1 MASGPRLPAA
11 GRQTNMAPGSRQPA
25 AKKQE
30 MMKQYSLLELCSC
43 IDEALSMELNDTYWV
58 RAEIASLTE
67 RGHCYMELVEKAKN
81 NAIAAKLRATC
92 WQHVYHLLSAYFANE
107 TGQTLAVGMQ
117 VLLQVEVSFHAVYG
131 LSLNVVGI
139 DPTFTLGDLARQRQL
154 TIHRLQEDGVMDLQ
168 RSLLLPLL
176 PRRVAVISAAD
187 AAGYG
192 DFCHQLQSNSG
203 GFRFRTQL
211 FPAVMQG
218 EQSPASIIAALQ
230 QIAATTD
237 LYDLVVIVRGG
248 GATTDLRNFD
258 DYSLAFHCA
267 NFPLP
272 IIAGI
277 GHTRDVSVVDMV
289 VHTSVK
295 TPTAAAEWLI
305 AAMQAQADR
314 LGELHLRLQ
323 RVVQMAVRKQHSKL
337 DALWQS
343 LRFATQ
349 RRLHR
354 QRTQLEFW
362 EKTIAL
368 HSPERIYRMG
378 YSLTT
383 VNGKIVK
390 SINDVKTGDH
400 LLTHTA
406 DGTITSEVK
415 ETICPCR

>member
-1 MASGPRLPAA
+1 
-11 GRQTNMAPGSRQPA
+11 
-25 AKKQE
+25 
-30 MMKQYSLLELCSC
+30 MKQYTLSELCQA
-43 IDEALSMELNDTYWV
+43 IEQVLQFELGDTYWV

-81 NAIAAKLRATC
+81 NTVAAKLRATC
-92 WQHVYHLLSAYFANE
+92 WQQAYHLLSAYFATA
-107 TGQTLAVGMQ
+107 TGQTLSVGMQ
-117 VLLQVEVSFHAVYG
+117 VLLQVEVSFHSVYG

-154 TIHRLQEDGVMDLQ
+154 TIQRLQEDGVMDLQ
-168 RSLLLPLL
+168 RALTIPSL
-176 PRRVAVISAAD
+176 PRRIAVISAAD

-192 DFCHQLQSNSG
+192 DFCHQLLSNNSG
-203 GFRFRTQL
+203 FLFRTQL

-218 EQSPASIIAALQ
+218 DQSSASIIAALE
-230 QIAATTD
+230 QIAYQVEQ
-237 LYDLVVIVRGG
+237 YDVVVIVRGG

-305 AAMQAQADR
+305 SAMQEQADR
-314 LGELHLRLQ
+314 LAELQLRLQ
-323 RVVQMAVRKQHSKL
+323 RIAQHAIRKQQNQL
-337 DALWQS
+337 DTLWQS

-354 QRTQLEFW
+354 QRAQLELW
-362 EKTIAL
+362 AKTIAL

-378 YSLTT
+378 YTLTT
-383 VNGKIVK
+383 VNGKIVR
-390 SINDVKTGDH
+390 SIHDVQAGEQ

-406 DGTITSEVK
+406 DGVIQSEVK
-415 ETICPCR
+415 S

>member
-1 MASGPRLPAA
+1 
-11 GRQTNMAPGSRQPA
+11 
-25 AKKQE
+25 
-30 MMKQYSLLELCSC
+30 MKQYTLSELCQA
-43 IDEALSMELNDTYWV
+43 IEQVLQFELGDTYWV

-81 NAIAAKLRATC
+81 NTVAAKVRATC
-92 WQHVYHLLSAYFANE
+92 WQQVYHLLSAYFATE
-107 TGQTLAVGMQ
+107 TGQTLSVGMQ
-117 VLLQVEVSFHAVYG
+117 VLLQVEVSFHSVYG

-154 TIHRLQEDGVMDLQ
+154 TIQRLQEDGVMDLQ
-168 RSLLLPLL
+168 RALTIPSL
-176 PRRVAVISAAD
+176 PRRIAVISAAD

-192 DFCHQLQSNSG
+192 DFCHQLLSNNSG
-203 GFRFRTQL
+203 FLFRTQL

-218 EQSPASIIAALQ
+218 DQSPASIIAALE
-230 QIAATTD
+230 QIAYQVEQ
-237 LYDLVVIVRGG
+237 YDVVVIVRGG

-305 AAMQAQADR
+305 SAMQEQADR
-314 LGELHLRLQ
+314 LAELQLRLQ
-323 RVVQMAVRKQHSKL
+323 RIAQHAIRKQQNQL
-337 DALWQS
+337 DTLWQS

-354 QRTQLEFW
+354 QRAQLELW
-362 EKTIAL
+362 AKTIAL

-378 YSLTT
+378 YTLTT
-383 VNGKIVK
+383 VNGKIVR
-390 SINDVKTGDH
+390 SIHDVQAGEL

-406 DGTITSEVK
+406 DGVIQSEVK
-415 ETICPCR
+415 S

>member
-1 MASGPRLPAA
+1 
-11 GRQTNMAPGSRQPA
+11 
-25 AKKQE
+25 
-30 MMKQYSLLELCSC
+30 MKQYTLSELCSC

-154 TIHRLQEDGVMDLQ
+154 TIQRLQEDGVMDLQ
-168 RSLLLPLL
+168 RSLPLPLL

-230 QIAATTD
+230 QIAATAD

-305 AAMQAQADR
+305 AAMQTQADR
-314 LGELHLRLQ
+314 LGELQLRLQ
-323 RVVQMAVRKQHSKL
+323 RVVQMAIRKQHSKL

-390 SINDVKTGDH
+390 SINDVKAGDQ

-415 ETICPCR
+415 G

>member
-1 MASGPRLPAA
+1 
-11 GRQTNMAPGSRQPA
+11 
-25 AKKQE
+25 
-30 MMKQYSLLELCSC
+30 MKQYTLSELCSC

-67 RGHCYMELVEKAKN
+67 RGHCYMELVEKANN

-154 TIHRLQEDGVMDLQ
+154 TIQRLQEEGVMDLQ
-168 RSLLLPLL
+168 RSLPLPLL

-230 QIAATTD
+230 QIAATAD

-314 LGELHLRLQ
+314 LGELQLRLQ
-323 RVVQMAVRKQHSKL
+323 RVVQMAIRKQHSKL

-343 LRFATQ
+343 LRFAAQ

-354 QRTQLEFW
+354 QRTQLEFL

-390 SINDVKTGDH
+390 SINDVKAGDH

-415 ETICPCR
+415 G

>member
-1 MASGPRLPAA
+1 
-11 GRQTNMAPGSRQPA
+11 
-25 AKKQE
+25 
-30 MMKQYSLLELCSC
+30 MKQYTLSELCSC
-43 IDEALSMELNDTYWV
+43 IDEALGMELNDTYWV

-154 TIHRLQEDGVMDLQ
+154 TIQRLQEDGVMDLQ
-168 RSLLLPLL
+168 RSLPLPLL

-230 QIAATTD
+230 QIAATAD

-305 AAMQAQADR
+305 TAMQAQADC

-323 RVVQMAVRKQHSKL
+323 RVVQMAIRKQHSKL
-337 DALWQS
+337 DALLQS

-349 RRLHR
+349 GRLHR
-354 QRTQLEFW
+354 QCTQLEFW

-390 SINDVKTGDH
+390 SINDVKAGDH

>member
-1 MASGPRLPAA
+1 
-11 GRQTNMAPGSRQPA
+11 
-25 AKKQE
+25 
-30 MMKQYSLLELCSC
+30 MKQYTLSELCQA
-43 IDEALSMELNDTYWV
+43 IEQVLQFELGDTYWV
-58 RAEIASLTE
+58 RAEIASLTD

-81 NAIAAKLRATC
+81 NTVAAKVRATC
-92 WQHVYHLLSAYFANE
+92 WQQVYHLLSAYFATE

-117 VLLQVEVSFHAVYG
+117 VLLQVEVSFHSVYG

-154 TIHRLQEDGVMDLQ
+154 TIQRLQEDGVMDLQ
-168 RSLLLPLL
+168 RALTIPSL
-176 PRRVAVISAAD
+176 PRRIAVISAAD

-192 DFCHQLQSNSG
+192 DFCHQLLSNNSG
-203 GFRFRTQL
+203 FLFRTQL

-218 EQSPASIIAALQ
+218 DQSPASIIAALE
-230 QIAATTD
+230 QIAYQVEQ
-237 LYDLVVIVRGG
+237 YDVVVIVRGG

-305 AAMQAQADR
+305 SAMQEQADR
-314 LGELHLRLQ
+314 LAELQLRLQ
-323 RVVQMAVRKQHSKL
+323 RIAQHAIRKQQNQL
-337 DALWQS
+337 DTLWQS

-349 RRLHR
+349 QRLHR
-354 QRTQLEFW
+354 QRAQLELW
-362 EKTIAL
+362 AKTIAL

-378 YSLTT
+378 YTLTT
-383 VNGKIVK
+383 VNGKIVR
-390 SINDVKTGDH
+390 SIHDVQAGEQ

-406 DGTITSEVK
+406 DGVIQSEVK
-415 ETICPCR
+415 S

>member
-1 MASGPRLPAA
+1 
-11 GRQTNMAPGSRQPA
+11 
-25 AKKQE
+25 
-30 MMKQYSLLELCSC
+30 MKQYTLSELCQA
-43 IDEALSMELNDTYWV
+43 IEQVLQFELGDTYWV

-81 NAIAAKLRATC
+81 NTVAAKVRATC
-92 WQHVYHLLSAYFANE
+92 WQQVYHLLSAYFANE
-107 TGQTLAVGMQ
+107 TGQTLSVGMQ
-117 VLLQVEVSFHAVYG
+117 VLLQVEVSFHSVYG

-154 TIHRLQEDGVMDLQ
+154 TIQRLQEDGVMDLQ
-168 RSLLLPLL
+168 RALTIPSL
-176 PRRVAVISAAD
+176 PRHIAVISAAD

-192 DFCHQLQSNSG
+192 DFCHQLLSNSS
-203 GFRFRTQL
+203 GFLFRTQL

-218 EQSPASIIAALQ
+218 DQSPASIIAALE
-230 QIAATTD
+230 QIAYQVEQ
-237 LYDLVVIVRGG
+237 YDVVVIVRGG

-305 AAMQAQADR
+305 TAMQEQADR
-314 LGELHLRLQ
+314 LAELQLRLQ
-323 RVVQMAVRKQHSKL
+323 RIAQHAIRKQQHQL
-337 DALWQS
+337 DTLWQS

-354 QRTQLEFW
+354 QRAQLELW
-362 EKTIAL
+362 AKTIAL

-378 YSLTT
+378 YTLTT
-383 VNGKIVK
+383 VNGKIVR
-390 SINDVKTGDH
+390 SIHDVQAGEQ

-406 DGTITSEVK
+406 DGVIQSEVK
-415 ETICPCR
+415 S

>member
-1 MASGPRLPAA
+1 
-11 GRQTNMAPGSRQPA
+11 
-25 AKKQE
+25 
-30 MMKQYSLLELCSC
+30 MKQYTLSELCQA
-43 IDEALSMELNDTYWV
+43 IEQVLQFELGDTYWV

-81 NAIAAKLRATC
+81 NTVAAKLRATC
-92 WQHVYHLLSAYFANE
+92 WQQVYHLLSAYFATE
-107 TGQTLAVGMQ
+107 TGQTLSVGMQ
-117 VLLQVEVSFHAVYG
+117 VLLQVEVSFHSVYG

-154 TIHRLQEDGVMDLQ
+154 TIQRLQEDGVMDLQ
-168 RSLLLPLL
+168 RALTIPSL
-176 PRRVAVISAAD
+176 PRRIAVISAAD

-192 DFCHQLQSNSG
+192 DFCHQLLSNSS
-203 GFRFRTQL
+203 GFLFRTQL

-218 EQSPASIIAALQ
+218 DQSPASIIAALE
-230 QIAATTD
+230 QIAYQVEQ
-237 LYDLVVIVRGG
+237 YDVVVIVRGG

-305 AAMQAQADR
+305 SAMQEQADR
-314 LGELHLRLQ
+314 LAELQLRLQ
-323 RVVQMAVRKQHSKL
+323 RIAQHAIRKQQHQL
-337 DALWQS
+337 DNLWQS

-354 QRTQLEFW
+354 QRAQLELW
-362 EKTIAL
+362 AKTIAL

-378 YSLTT
+378 YTLTT
-383 VNGKIVK
+383 VNGKIVR
-390 SINDVKTGDH
+390 SIHDVQAGEQ

-406 DGTITSEVK
+406 DGVIQSEVK
-415 ETICPCR
+415 S

>member
-1 MASGPRLPAA
+1 
-11 GRQTNMAPGSRQPA
+11 
-25 AKKQE
+25 
-30 MMKQYSLLELCSC
+30 MKQYTLSELCQA
-43 IDEALSMELNDTYWV
+43 IEQVLQFELGDTYWV

-81 NAIAAKLRATC
+81 NTVAAKVRATC
-92 WQHVYHLLSAYFANE
+92 WQQVYHLLSAYFATE
-107 TGQTLAVGMQ
+107 TGQTLSVGMQ
-117 VLLQVEVSFHAVYG
+117 VLLQVEVSFHSVYG

-154 TIHRLQEDGVMDLQ
+154 TIQRLQEDGVMDLQ
-168 RSLLLPLL
+168 RALTIPSL
-176 PRRVAVISAAD
+176 PRRIAVISAAD

-192 DFCHQLQSNSG
+192 DFCHQLLSNNSG
-203 GFRFRTQL
+203 FLFRTQL

-218 EQSPASIIAALQ
+218 DQSPASIIAALE
-230 QIAATTD
+230 QIAYQVEQ
-237 LYDLVVIVRGG
+237 YDVVVIVRGG

-305 AAMQAQADR
+305 TAMQEQADR
-314 LGELHLRLQ
+314 LAELQLRLQ
-323 RVVQMAVRKQHSKL
+323 RIAQHAIRKQQNQL
-337 DALWQS
+337 DTLWQS

-354 QRTQLEFW
+354 QRAQLELW
-362 EKTIAL
+362 AKTIAL

-378 YSLTT
+378 YTLTT
-383 VNGKIVK
+383 VNGKIVR
-390 SINDVKTGDH
+390 SIHDVQAGEQ

-406 DGTITSEVK
+406 DGVIQSEVK
-415 ETICPCR
+415 S

>member
-1 MASGPRLPAA
+1 
-11 GRQTNMAPGSRQPA
+11 
-25 AKKQE
+25 
-30 MMKQYSLLELCSC
+30 MKQYTLSELCYC
-43 IDEALSMELNDTYWV
+43 IDEALSIELDDTYWV

-131 LSLNVVGI
+131 LSLNIVGI
-139 DPTFTLGDLARQRQL
+139 DPTFTLGDMARQRQL
-154 TIHRLQEDGVMDLQ
+154 TIQRLQEDGVMDMQ
-168 RSLLLPLL
+168 RSLPLPLL

-192 DFCHQLQSNSG
+192 DFCHQLQSNNG

-211 FPAVMQG
+211 YSAVMQG

-230 QIAATTD
+230 QIADTAEQ
-237 LYDLVVIVRGG
+237 YDVVVIVRGG

-314 LGELHLRLQ
+314 MGELQLRLQ
-323 RVVQMAVRKQHSKL
+323 RVVQMAIRKQHSQL
-337 DALWQS
+337 DSLWQS

-354 QRTQLEFW
+354 QRTQLELW

>member
-1 MASGPRLPAA
+1 
-11 GRQTNMAPGSRQPA
+11 
-25 AKKQE
+25 
-30 MMKQYSLLELCSC
+30 MKQYTLSELCQA
-43 IDEALSMELNDTYWV
+43 IEQVLQFELGDTYWV

-81 NAIAAKLRATC
+81 NTVAAKVRATC
-92 WQHVYHLLSAYFANE
+92 WQQVYHLLSAYFATE
-107 TGQTLAVGMQ
+107 TGQTLSVGMQ
-117 VLLQVEVSFHAVYG
+117 VLLQVEVSFHSVYG

-154 TIHRLQEDGVMDLQ
+154 TIQRLQEDGVMDLQ
-168 RSLLLPLL
+168 RALTIPSL
-176 PRRVAVISAAD
+176 PRRIAVVSAPD

-192 DFCHQLQSNSG
+192 DFCHQLLSNNSG
-203 GFRFRTQL
+203 FLFRTQL

-218 EQSPASIIAALQ
+218 DQSPASIIVALE
-230 QIAATTD
+230 QIAYQVEQ
-237 LYDLVVIVRGG
+237 YDVVVIVRGG

-295 TPTAAAEWLI
+295 TPTAAAEWLVS
-305 AAMQAQADR
+305 AMQEQADR
-314 LGELHLRLQ
+314 LAELQLRLQ
-323 RVVQMAVRKQHSKL
+323 RIAQHAIRKQQHQL
-337 DALWQS
+337 DNLWQS

-354 QRTQLEFW
+354 QRAQLELW
-362 EKTIAL
+362 AKTIAL

-378 YSLTT
+378 YTLTT
-383 VNGKIVK
+383 VNGKIVR
-390 SINDVKTGDH
+390 SIHDVQAGEQ

-406 DGTITSEVK
+406 DGVIQSEVK
-415 ETICPCR
+415 S

>member
-1 MASGPRLPAA
+1 
-11 GRQTNMAPGSRQPA
+11 
-25 AKKQE
+25 
-30 MMKQYSLLELCSC
+30 MKQYTLSELCQA
-43 IDEALSMELNDTYWV
+43 IEQVLQFELGDTYWV
-58 RAEIASLTE
+58 RAEIPSLTE

-81 NAIAAKLRATC
+81 NTVAAKVRATC
-92 WQHVYHLLSAYFANE
+92 WQQVYQLLSAYFATE
-107 TGQTLAVGMQ
+107 TGQTLSVGMQ
-117 VLLQVEVSFHAVYG
+117 VLLQVEVSFHSVYG

-154 TIHRLQEDGVMDLQ
+154 TILRLQKDGVMDLQ
-168 RSLLLPLL
+168 RALTIPSL
-176 PRRVAVISAAD
+176 PRRIAVISAAD

-192 DFCHQLQSNSG
+192 DFCHQLLSNNSG
-203 GFRFRTQL
+203 FLFRTQL

-218 EQSPASIIAALQ
+218 DQSPASIIAALE
-230 QIAATTD
+230 QIAYQVEQ
-237 LYDLVVIVRGG
+237 YDVVVIVRGG

-305 AAMQAQADR
+305 SAMQEQADR
-314 LGELHLRLQ
+314 LAELQLRLQ
-323 RVVQMAVRKQHSKL
+323 RIAQHAIRKQQHQL
-337 DALWQS
+337 DNLWQS

-354 QRTQLEFW
+354 QRAQLELW
-362 EKTIAL
+362 AKTIAL

-378 YSLTT
+378 YTLTT
-383 VNGKIVK
+383 VNGKIVR
-390 SINDVKTGDH
+390 SIHDVQAGEQ

-406 DGTITSEVK
+406 DGVIQSEVK
-415 ETICPCR
+415 S

>member
-1 MASGPRLPAA
+1 
-11 GRQTNMAPGSRQPA
+11 
-25 AKKQE
+25 
-30 MMKQYSLLELCSC
+30 MKQYTLSELCDC
-43 IDEALSMELNDTYWV
+43 INGVLSVELGDAYWV

-81 NAIAAKLRATC
+81 NSIAAKLRATC
-92 WQHVYHLLSAYFANE
+92 WQHIYHLLAAYFANE
-107 TGQTLAVGMQ
+107 TGQTLSVGMQ

-139 DPTFTLGDLARQRQL
+139 DPTFTLGDIARQRQQ
-154 TIHRLQEDGVMDLQ
+154 TILRLQEDGVMDLQ
-168 RSLLLPLL
+168 RTLSMPLL

-192 DFCHQLQSNSG
+192 DFCHQLQSNAA
-203 GFRFRTQL
+203 GFMFRTQL
-211 FPAVMQG
+211 FAAVMQG
-218 EQSPASIIAALQ
+218 EQSPASIIAALER
-230 QIAATTD
+230 IAAAVED
-237 LYDLVVIVRGG
+237 YDVVVIVRGG

-272 IIAGI
+272 IIAGV

-305 AAMQAQADR
+305 NAMQEQADR
-314 LGELHLRLQ
+314 LGELYLRLQ
-323 RVVQMAVRKQHSKL
+323 RVAQMAIRKQQNKL
-337 DALWQS
+337 DHLWQS
-343 LRFATQ
+343 LRFLMQ
-349 RRLHR
+349 QRLHH
-354 QRTQLEFW
+354 QRTQLELW

-383 VNGKIVK
+383 INGKVVK
-390 SINDVKTGDH
+390 SIRDVKAGEE
-400 LLTHTA
+400 LLTHTV
-406 DGTITSEVK
+406 DGVIRSEVK
-415 ETICPCR
+415 ECEV

>member
-1 MASGPRLPAA
+1 
-11 GRQTNMAPGSRQPA
+11 
-25 AKKQE
+25 
-30 MMKQYSLLELCSC
+30 MKQYTLLELCSC

-154 TIHRLQEDGVMDLQ
+154 TIQRLQEDGVMDLQ
-168 RSLLLPLL
+168 RSLPLPLL

-218 EQSPASIIAALQ
+218 EQSPASIIVALQ
-230 QIAATTD
+230 QIAATAD
-237 LYDLVVIVRGG
+237 LYDLVAIVRGG

-314 LGELHLRLQ
+314 LGELQLRLQ

-415 ETICPCR
+415 G